1 MAESD
6 QIYDQISEEI
16 LGEQKKH
23 RDALALLLEKF
34 TSSKEHI
41 VTQKTKMGRSE
52 AYLGTV
58 TLEWLATKFRFA
70 HQLPLFQKSFDE
82 ETQKLVIDDETIEEL
97 QQRPLDWS
105 RQAALTQYLATHKNH
120 KFPPILAVITQSWVE
135 EPDSDEWGSDG
146 RALSSSVQFSALDQS
161 GSIGLMGVGDDSLI
175 YALDGQHRLMG
186 VVGLMDLIKGGRLD
200 RKDKN
205 NKGKNNFITTE
216 YLEELYQVLDSDI
229 QNLGSEKIGVE
240 FIAAVVAGETREE
253 AKQRVRSIFVHVN
266 TMSAPLSKSQT
277 DQLDEDNG
285 FAIVARKAAVSHHL
299 VRGHTEWNKTGL
311 TEKSEEF
318 TTLHTLKDM
327 AHHLLE
333 NQFKKWEPLKD
344 NPIPMRPK
352 DSELDEG
359 LEIFREFLSHL
370 NKLPS
375 IEQITQGATATKL
388 RQLPPEGSG
397 HILGRPVAQMAL
409 ADAIGDLVF
418 GSKKMP
424 MAGVFDKLKKLDE
437 SGGMSHLN
445 EEKSIWYGV
454 LWDPYNQKILLR
466 GRSLAKRLFAYLL
479 GGGIED
485 DDQREAL
492 RKDFADARATLEDD
506 DTAKSLEGETVKR
519 SEVSLPNVIQ

>member
-1 MAESD
+1 MTDLDEIAD
-6 QIYDQISEEI
+6 EI
-16 LGEQKKH
+16 LSDKKNQ
-23 RDALALLLEKF
+23 RAALALLLTEAIKV
-34 TSSKEHI
+34 EGRI
-41 VTQKTKMGRSE
+41 LVQKTRMGKSE
-52 AYLGTV
+52 AYLGSM
-58 TLEWLATKFRFA
+58 TLEKMTSKFRYA
-70 HQLPLFQKSFDE
+70 HQLPLFQKYVDE
-82 ETQKLVIDDETIEEL
+82 DSGKLVIDDESIEEL

-120 KFPPILAVITQSWVE
+120 KFPPILAVITQPWVE
-135 EPDSDEWGSDG
+135 NPESDEWGVDG
-146 RALSSSVQFSALDQS
+146 RALSSSVQFTALDET
-161 GSIGLMGVGDDSLI
+161 GLVGLMSISDDSLM

-186 VVGLMDLIKGGRLD
+186 AFGLMDLIRSGRLE
-200 RKDKN
+200 RKSKD
-205 NKGKNNFITTE
+205 NKGKSSFITVE
-216 YLEELYQVLDSDI
+216 SLEEEYQVGLSNI
-229 QNLGSEKIGVE
+229 QNLGTELLGVE

-285 FAIVARKAAVSHHL
+285 FAIVARKAAVTHQL
-299 VRGHTEWNKTGL
+299 LRGHTEWNKTGL
-311 TEKSEEF
+311 TEKAEEF

-344 NPIPMRPK
+344 NPIPMRPD
-352 DSELDEG
+352 DSQLAEG
-359 LEIFREFLSHL
+359 LEIFKEFLTHL

-388 RQLPPEGSG
+388 RQLPPGGSG

-409 ADAIGDLVF
+409 ADAIGDLTF

-424 MAGVFDKLKKLDE
+424 MAGVFDKLTKLDE
-437 SGGMSHLN
+437 SGRMSHLN

-519 SEVSLPNVIQ
+519 SEVSLPNVIH